1 MKYFKTGDKFEA
13 TDYPYGYNMRTSMFF
28 WVEFKPG
35 KGYRAVRQSVN
46 PKNGRMNKPKAG
58 TYTDFMFLAVVD
70 GKASFKSKSF
80 YEAKEYNSVID
91 WLSDKWQLM
100 NDEERKYCF
109 MKAINYLRVTAKAQC
124 IYCGSKWEDIKPIIE
139 AAIKPLLDGVKS
151 LSLDDFKTSRLDAEA
166 LESKKIDGYNPFKT
180 TYLE

>member
-1 MKYFKTGDKFEA
+1 MLANSLLTLYI
-13 TDYPYGYNMRTSMFF
+13 
-28 WVEFKPG
+28 
-35 KGYRAVRQSVN
+35 
-46 PKNGRMNKPKAG
+46 
-58 TYTDFMFLAVVD
+58 TY
-70 GKASFKSKSF
+70 
-80 YEAKEYNSVID
+80 
-91 WLSDKWQLM
+91 
-100 NDEERKYCF
+100 
-109 MKAINYLRVTAKAQC
+109 AILRSIKC